1 MILNLFSFSLTLID
15 SLDTLVILGDLDE
28 FERGVKLVIENV
40 NFDHDIVVSVFET
53 NIRVVGWDFAFF
65 RIQKEYRSKTVFLV
79 QNPVCKYN
87 SFSKKV
93 RK

>member
-1 MILNLFSFSLTLID
+1 MFGYKKCTIGKISRLKDMILNLFSFSLTLID

-53 NIRVVGWDFAFF
+53 NIRVVG
-65 RIQKEYRSKTVFLV
+65 
-79 QNPVCKYN
+79 
-87 SFSKKV
+87 
-93 RK
+93 

>member
-1 MILNLFSFSLTLID
+1 MAKCTIGKISRLKDMILNLFSFSLTLID

-53 NIRVVGWDFAFF
+53 NIRVVG
-65 RIQKEYRSKTVFLV
+65 
-79 QNPVCKYN
+79 
-87 SFSKKV
+87 
-93 RK
+93 